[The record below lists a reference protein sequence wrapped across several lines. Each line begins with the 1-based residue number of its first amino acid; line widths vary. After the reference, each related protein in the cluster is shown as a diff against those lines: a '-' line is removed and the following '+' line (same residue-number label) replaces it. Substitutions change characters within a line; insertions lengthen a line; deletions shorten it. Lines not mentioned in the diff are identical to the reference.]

1 MFAFGLRY
9 LMGWAMAASDGQE
22 KQRVEWPPHP
32 DRIFM
37 ALAAAWFETGEDA
50 AEGAAL
56 RWLESLPP
64 PELAASNA
72 QVRGSG
78 RRSMPVTSYVPV
90 NDARVGTKIPATEEL
105 KKLKEAGLDV
115 LPDFR
120 SRQPRSFPTAI
131 PDTPE
136 VFLIWPEADGPEH
149 IDALA
154 ELAAAVTHVGHSA
167 SLVQMWVEPAPPA
180 PSWQPNDSAL
190 ADLRMRAP
198 YTGRLD
204 ELRNAMNRDAVVAWR
219 DLQAAIN
226 RAKKDN
232 KTLTDKVEK
241 KTASAKLKTM
251 ELEFVARGAE
261 PTTSRPR
268 DARWQAYRRAGP
280 SQDKSVP
287 TSMFDPRLLVITLHG
302 RRYPLASTL
311 RLTEALRGTVLKHCP
326 APIPE
331 WLSGH
336 QPDTPQASR
345 NAHAALAP
353 LPFVDSEHADGRI
366 MGLAL
371 VLPRGLEPDET
382 ARCLNPLFWDTQ
394 TGAPRTLRLFDG
406 QWLEVDAELEL
417 RGTRPRNL
425 LYSTWTR
432 KSRCWASVTPVVL
445 DRHFKGET
453 KWDDAAESLKLACE
467 RIGLPRPATVL
478 LNPVSCVEGVPHAR
492 QFVALKRKRDGG
504 SMEHTHATL
513 LFEEPV
519 AGPVLL
525 GAGRFR
531 GYGLCRPMD
540 RESGHA

>member
-1 MFAFGLRY
+1 MFALGLRY

-37 ALAAAWFETGEDA
+37 ALAAAWFETGEGT

-56 RWLESLPP
+56 RWLESLPSP
-64 PELAASNA
+64 ALAASDA

-78 RRSMPVTSYVPV
+78 RRQAPVPTYVAV
-90 NDARVGTKIPATEEL
+90 NDNVSPINKKGKPFSVAGTMPI
-105 KKLKEAGLDV
+105 GRD
-115 LPDFR
+115 
-120 SRQPRSFPTAI
+120 RQKRSFPVAI
-131 PDTPE
+131 PDAPE
-136 VFLIWPEADGPEH
+136 VFLIWSEADASEH
-149 IDALA
+149 SDALA

-167 SLVQMWVEPAPPA
+167 SLVQMWIEPTPPA

-190 ADLRMRAP
+190 ADLRMRAS

-204 ELRNAMNRDAVVAWR
+204 ELRDTMNRDALVAWR

-232 KTLTDKVEK
+232 KTLTDKTEK
-241 KTASAKLKTM
+241 KAASAKLKTM
-251 ELEFVARGAE
+251 ELAFAALGAE
-261 PTTSRPR
+261 PSTSRPR
-268 DARWQAYRRAGP
+268 DARWQAYLRAEP
-280 SQDKSVP
+280 SPDESAP
-287 TSMFDPRLLVITLHG
+287 ASLFDPRLLVITLRG

-311 RLTEALRGTVLKHCP
+311 RLTEALRGVMLKHCP

-336 QPDTPQASR
+336 RPDTSQPSR
-345 NAHAALAP
+345 NAHAALVS
-353 LPFVDSEHADGRI
+353 LPFVGSEHADGRI

-371 VLPRGLEPDET
+371 VLPRGLDPDET
-382 ARCLNPLFWDTQ
+382 ARCLNPLFWDSQ
-394 TGAPRTLRLFDG
+394 TGAPKTLRLFDG
-406 QWLEVDAELEL
+406 QWLEVEAELEL
-417 RGTRPRNL
+417 RGTPPRNL
-425 LYSTWTR
+425 QHSTWTR
-432 KSRCWASVTPVVL
+432 KSRCWASVTPIVL

-478 LNPVSCVEGVPHAR
+478 LNPVSSVEGVPHAR
-492 QFVALKRKRDGG
+492 QFMALKRKRDGG

-519 AGPVLL
+519 GGPVLL